1 MGVDLNEGLQE
12 EDRKDVQAEEQP
24 GEDPDVYTWR
34 EVQGILEAND
44 DLDDQE
50 GSILL
55 QEEDHTFL
63 KGYVLEDQDNVRT
76 FGEGIQDVLVFRR
89 IQVSF
94 PRIFQAFLSEGAVVV
109 ETEHPDL
116 KTQVDSYLI
125 HGKDLFSKPFLS
137 SLSWFWF

>member
-1 MGVDLNEGLQE
+1 M
-12 EDRKDVQAEEQP
+12 
-24 GEDPDVYTWR
+24 
-34 EVQGILEAND
+34 
-44 DLDDQE
+44 DDQE

-55 QEEDHTFL
+55 LEEDHTFL

-76 FGEGIQDVLVFRR
+76 FGEDSLKGIQEDLVFRR

-94 PRIFQAFLSEGAVVV
+94 PRILQAFLSEDAVVV

-125 HGKDLFSKPFLS
+125 HELGKDLFSKPFLS